1 MDGERAMKKMY
12 SLAITAPLLLVYAS
26 TLCCG
31 FTHFSLPISC
41 RREIPI
47 TITTSLSPRKKHA
60 IYQSIQS
67 QEIDDPS
74 IRLEVGHCFGVDSNE
89 LAHLV
94 EAVSGVCNE
103 YGVQFDHTLTSNIC
117 SSSLT
122 PTSVPGALGR
132 VVIVDVHGAADMNIE
147 ESDFIT
153 ELKNGISQQIDGYL
167 YSGQLSQPVLLAFQ
181 CAAAK
186 SATFDSIIEKEVLD
200 YGLRDG
206 ITRDA
211 TIANNDETSFIPS
224 RHIQLDGA
232 MIETIESPGQS
243 HFDTSSV
250 LVFDNILDESLR
262 RRLLNVVK
270 GYPEN
275 AAADIFWDDAKDGP
289 NPDRW
294 VRGGLMDIVD
304 SKSAEEEDGPCWGL
318 TDDAIIDIC
327 FHDHPAINEFEAKL
341 GQLFSDYIVTTLPE
355 AVLGDCVSPI
365 TANAPCFGDSFD
377 YHIDADPM
385 QVPPSPWADV
395 FGRYPNRSK
404 GKPRFVSVLLYLNE
418 EWNAEEWGAP
428 TKFLDP
434 PTQESY
440 EVFPK
445 PGRCVIM
452 DQDISHT
459 VVAPKKEA
467 GKRPRYSMVW
477 KLILH
482 PKKVG
487 QDMTDLSCG
496 RGKLWPKSKLLGSAV
511 RQE

>member
-1 MDGERAMKKMY
+1 MY
-12 SLAITAPLLLVYAS
+12 SLVTAAPLLLVYAS

-31 FTHFSLPISC
+31 FTHYSLPMSC
-41 RREIPI
+41 RREVPI
-47 TITTSLSPRKKHA
+47 TIKHA

-67 QEIDDPS
+67 QEIEDPH
-74 IRLEVGHCFGVDSNE
+74 IRLEVSSCFGVDNNE
-89 LAHLV
+89 LTHLL
-94 EAVSGVCNE
+94 EAMSGVCDE
-103 YGVQFDHTLTSNIC
+103 YGVQFDHTFTSDIC
-117 SSSLT
+117 SSSQ
-122 PTSVPGALGR
+122 PSTSVPGALGR
-132 VVIVDVHGAADMNIE
+132 VVIVDVHVAADMNVE

-153 ELKNGISQQIDGYL
+153 ELKVGMSQQFDGYL

-181 CAAAK
+181 CANAK
-186 SATFDSIIEKEVLD
+186 SVTFDSIIEKEVLD
-200 YGLRDG
+200 YGLRDAIG
-206 ITRDA
+206 KDA
-211 TIANNDETSFIPS
+211 TTANYDDASFIPS
-224 RHIQLDGA
+224 RHIKLDGA
-232 MIETIESPGQS
+232 MIETIESPGQL

-250 LVFDNILDESLR
+250 VVFDNILDESLR
-262 RRLLNVVK
+262 KRLLNVVK
-270 GYPEN
+270 GYPEDSV
-275 AAADIFWDDAKDGP
+275 ADMFWDDSKDGP

-304 SKSAEEEDGPCWGL
+304 NKSKEEEDGPCWGL

-365 TANAPCFGDSFD
+365 TANAPIYGDTFD

-404 GKPRFVSVLLYLNE
+404 SKPRFVSVLLYLND

-440 EVFPK
+440 EVFPQ

-487 QDMTDLSCG
+487 QDMTDLTCG
-496 RGKLWPKSKLLGSAV
+496 RGKLWPKPELLGSAV